1 MTVMRQ
7 VKSLEANNRVLLPQ
21 DRTIYTVAA
30 LARDK
35 RNGIHWFVQLRWE
48 TADQEPAESPAKWV
62 RLNGDDYILLYDV
75 QVVSEKLVNL
85 HRSDATLI
93 GWLVE

>member
-21 DRTIYTVAA
+21 DRTIYSVAA

-35 RNGIHWFVQLRWE
+35 RNATHLFVQLRWE
-48 TADQEPAESPAKWV
+48 TDDPAAADGASKWL
-62 RLNGDDYILLYDV
+62 RLHGDDYILLFEV
-75 QVVSEKLVNL
+75 PVVSEKLVNL
-85 HRSDATLI
+85 HRADSTLI